1 MRIPYSALVLQPS
14 HRYAPKNR
22 RCYCLLRRRSPG
34 FDLKP
39 KNYTS
44 SVQFVSFLRAEVYF
58 AEETQNSTLKI
69 YAHLFFRGSVEET
82 TTFKLFGST
91 KKRGKTDST
100 THTSFCKR
108 KTLQK
113 RLGFSQLQFQSITK
127 GERVH
132 HQSVNNCDL
141 PEYLHPSST
150 TPKVLLIVERRCC
163 PSFRHQNPTYHR
175 P

>member
-1 MRIPYSALVLQPS
+1 MGGCKVPWMKSNMNMRIPYSALVLQPS

-82 TTFKLFGST
+82 TTFNRFGST
-91 KKRGKTDST
+91 KKERENGQYYTHILLQTENST
-100 THTSFCKR
+100 EETWLFVAVV
-108 KTLQK
+108 
-113 RLGFSQLQFQSITK
+113 SIN
-127 GERVH
+127 
-132 HQSVNNCDL
+132 HQ
-141 PEYLHPSST
+141 
-150 TPKVLLIVERRCC
+150 R
-163 PSFRHQNPTYHR
+163 
-175 P
+175 